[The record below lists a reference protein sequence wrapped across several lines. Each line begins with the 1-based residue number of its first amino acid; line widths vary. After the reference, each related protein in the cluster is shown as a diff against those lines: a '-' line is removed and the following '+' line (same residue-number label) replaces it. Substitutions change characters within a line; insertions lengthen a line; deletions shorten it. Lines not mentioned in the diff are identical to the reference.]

1 MRGLEAIQALRERTH
16 DLRCQDLAGFKK
28 WLTVRLASWE
38 RDPVF
43 QQRARIRDL
52 RQHHPP
58 LLQLEKRL
66 RDALKCEREPPRQ
79 LQHELGKARHA
90 EAGLSAALPRYPYLE
105 GRLAWFR
112 ERIRRLE
119 QELQAVRGPIL
130 GLESQIAELKREL
143 GLDQEEARL
152 AELLRKPQRQGQRF
166 EAEALTITRRELE
179 ADTILT
185 GVTLGA
191 ADTEFDQVLLRAGK
205 VVAIVEVKRNPNDLA
220 RGWQKR
226 HESLAWLKGELEDP
240 DRFRTASHPTGRFEG
255 YGDFDRDSFANV
267 RDLYLISRLGP
278 LWGADGRALAR
289 MAFRLSTDERCRPD
303 EGLRQWCLGLTH
315 AWETPDL
322 LDLYAGDP
330 GLAVK
335 LLLSDDLLQK
345 PSQD

>member
-1 MRGLEAIQALRERTH
+1 MRGFEAIQALRERTH
-16 DLRCQDLAGFKK
+16 DLRCQDLAGFQK

-52 RQHHPP
+52 RKQHPP
-58 LLQLEKRL
+58 LLRLEKRL
-66 RDALKCEREPPRQ
+66 RDALKSEEHPPHQ
-79 LQHELGKARHA
+79 LQHELRKARNA
-90 EAGLSAALPRYPYLE
+90 EAGLSAALPQYPYLE

-112 ERIRRLE
+112 QRIRRFE

-130 GLESQIAELKREL
+130 ELERQLAELKREL
-143 GLDQEEARL
+143 GIDQQEARL

-166 EAEALTITRRELE
+166 EAVALELAKQTLE

-191 ADTEFDQVLLRAGK
+191 ADTEFDQVLLRDGR
-205 VVAIVEVKRNPNDLA
+205 VVGIVEVKRNPNDLA
-220 RGWQKR
+220 RGWKKR
-226 HESLAWLKGELEDP
+226 HESLAWLKGELVDL

-255 YGDFDRDSFANV
+255 YGDFDRDAFAEV
-267 RDLYLISRLGP
+267 QHIHLISRRGP

-289 MAFRLSTDERCRPD
+289 MAFRLSTDERCLPD
-303 EGLRQWCLGLTH
+303 EKLRQWCLGLTH

-330 GLAVK
+330 ELAVK
-335 LLLSDDLLQK
+335 LLLTDALLQK
-345 PSQD
+345 EP